1 MTNRSR
7 WLVAIRFSALVAL
20 PATMMAPEIPT
31 AAQARYGT
39 GKRIVAVAWRMLLT
53 GAVLTLALPVFAH
66 HSFGIFDRNKR
77 TTLVGTVK
85 ELQWTNPHCFIQ
97 LLVAREGDAQGT
109 QDEWSIEMASPG
121 QLVRGGWK
129 PRTLKPGDK
138 ITVVI
143 FPMRDGSKGG
153 YFVSGTGSN
162 GKLGAT
168 PR

>member
-1 MTNRSR
+1 
-7 WLVAIRFSALVAL
+7 
-20 PATMMAPEIPT
+20 
-31 AAQARYGT
+31 
-39 GKRIVAVAWRMLLT
+39 MLLA
-53 GAVLTLALPVFAH
+53 GAALALALPVFAH
-66 HSFGIFDRNKR
+66 HAFAMFDRNKPK
-77 TTLVGTVK
+77 TLAGTVK

-97 LLVAREGDAQGT
+97 LLVAREGDALGT

-121 QLVRGGWK
+121 QLVRGGWR

-143 FPMRDGSKGG
+143 WPMHDGSKGG
-153 YFVSGTGSN
+153 YYVSGTGSK